1 MQIRVSTGAVID
13 CTRSDDHPVGID
25 TLIVD
30 ILVTLWYSVMITFH
44 DNWLLEMK
52 WQIEFVASNFGTW
65 SSRAYFRFSE
75 LFL

>member
-1 MQIRVSTGAVID
+1 MQILVSTGAVID

-52 WQIEFVASNFGTW
+52 
-65 SSRAYFRFSE
+65 
-75 LFL
+75 